1 MVEQKITQLLE
12 EKFKEPEFE
21 DCYLVDLELSKGN
34 KLNVFVDSDSGMSFK
49 KCQRISRYLE
59 SHLDEKLWLGE
70 KYILEV
76 SSPGVDRP
84 LKFLRQYHKNIGR
97 TAEMTTVNGE
107 TKKGKIVAVNGEAIS
122 LESKER
128 IKEGKKKK
136 TVIVSTEIP
145 FDQIEKTI
153 IKITFK

>member
-1 MVEQKITQLLE
+1 MIEQKITPLLE

-21 DCYLVDLELSKGN
+21 DCFLVDLELNKGN
-34 KLNVFVDSDSGMSFK
+34 RLNVYVDCDSGISFK
-49 KCQRISRYLE
+49 KCQQISRYLE
-59 SHLDEKLWLGE
+59 SHVDEKLWLGE
-70 KYILEV
+70 KYVLEV

-97 TAEMTTVNGE
+97 TAEITTTDGS
-107 TKKGKIVAVNGEAIS
+107 TKKGKLVAVNGETIS

-136 TVIVSTEIP
+136 TVKVTSEIP
-145 FDQIEKTI
+145 FDQIKKTI